1 MSVRERA
8 SVARDLIVRLC
19 GFPGSRRSNRMEIP
33 ETPPLSLRP
42 SASPRGRPPASRL
55 FYKGSQRIEGSSFEG
70 GRGREAERDEM
81 RAMRFQPLSLSRPSL
96 TAPYPISSRTLSFP
110 FLPCLSVPSLAP
122 FPPPPCSLPSP
133 LSSPC
138 LTAYKTTLEC
148 KEGWRFPDRPTD
160 RPVSLDA
167 RSLGRPDVRL

>member
-1 MSVRERA
+1 
-8 SVARDLIVRLC
+8 
-19 GFPGSRRSNRMEIP
+19 
-33 ETPPLSLRP
+33 
-42 SASPRGRPPASRL
+42 
-55 FYKGSQRIEGSSFEG
+55 
-70 GRGREAERDEM
+70 M

-160 RPVSLDA
+160 RSLWTLA
-167 RSLGRPDVRL
+167 RSAGRKTMTASHDRRSRFVGVAGARHVRWLVLRGRQNRGVRSFPAQTGARKFGHAYVPPYVLSFLRQKY